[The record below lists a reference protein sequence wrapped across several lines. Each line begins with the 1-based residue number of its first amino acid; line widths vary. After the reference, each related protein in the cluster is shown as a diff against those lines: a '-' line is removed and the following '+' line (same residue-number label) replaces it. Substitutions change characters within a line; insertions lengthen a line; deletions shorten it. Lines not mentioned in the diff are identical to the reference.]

1 MIEEMTIEGLGV
13 IARAHLEF
21 SPSFTVITGETGAG
35 KTMVLTGLSLLL
47 GGRADPAAVRAGT
60 PRAVVEGVIAEPGP
74 AVADRARE
82 AGASLDDG
90 VLVIARTV
98 AAEGRSRA
106 HLGGR
111 TVPQAVL
118 AEIAADLVTVH
129 GQADQLRL
137 RSPAQQRGALDAFA
151 GPAHQAALAAYRAA
165 FADRAEAGAALERW
179 DAEATAREEEAE
191 RLRIG
196 LRAIE
201 AVGPERGE
209 DVALREEADRLGNV
223 EDLRA
228 AAAIAHE
235 ALAGGGEDGFRS
247 SGGATGAGPAPAD
260 AVRAVDRARRALE
273 PVVGIDQSLADAAE
287 RLGEAAALLGD
298 TAVDLGSYLADLE
311 ADPAR
316 LEEVHARRAA
326 LADLVRRFA
335 PSGRGEPARRVDDV
349 LAWAD
354 RARARLEEISDPDQA
369 REALA
374 RRAAEADAR
383 LREVATVV
391 TDARAAAATALSDA
405 VDAELAGLAMSGA
418 HLEARLRP
426 LPEPGP
432 WGAED
437 VEFLLRPHGGAPAR
451 PLAKGA
457 SGGELSRVM
466 LAIEVALATAPT
478 SGAVSPPTF
487 VFDEVD
493 AGIGGRAAVEVGR
506 RLADLGRTAQVIV
519 VTHLAQVAAFADRH
533 LVVTKATRQG
543 EDVITETGVRA
554 VQGEERRRELA
565 RMLSG
570 EEESELARRHAAE
583 LLERA
588 AVGR

>member
-1 MIEEMTIEGLGV
+1 MIEEMTIENLGV
-13 IARAHLEF
+13 IAGAHLEF

-47 GGRADPAAVRAGT
+47 GGRADPAAVRVGA
-60 PRAVVEGVIAEPGP
+60 PRAVVEGVIAEPGT
-74 AVADRARE
+74 AVAERARE
-82 AGASLDDG
+82 AGAALDDG
-90 VLVIARTV
+90 ALVIARTV

-118 AEIAADLVTVH
+118 AEIATELVTVH

-137 RSPAQQRGALDAFA
+137 RSAAQQRGALDAFA

-179 DAEATAREEEAE
+179 DAEATAREDEAE

-201 AVGPERGE
+201 AVAPTRGE

-228 AAAIAHE
+228 AAAIAHV
-235 ALAGGGEDGFRS
+235 ALTGAGEDSFR
-247 SGGATGAGPAPAD
+247 GAGAAGPAPAD
-260 AVRAVDRARRALE
+260 AVGAVDRARRALE
-273 PVVGIDQSLADAAE
+273 QVAGIDQRLAETAE

-326 LADLVRRFA
+326 LADLARRFA
-335 PSGRGEPARRVDDV
+335 PSSRGEPARGVDDV

-354 RARARLEEISDPDQA
+354 RARARLEDISDPDQA

-374 RRAAEADAR
+374 RRTADADAR
-383 LREVATVV
+383 LREVAAAV
-391 TDARAAAATALSDA
+391 TDARAAAATALSEA
-405 VDAELAGLAMSGA
+405 VDAELAGLAMAGA
-418 HLEARLRP
+418 HLEVRLRS

-478 SGAVSPPTF
+478 SGASSPPTF

-533 LVVTKATRQG
+533 LVVTKTTRKG

-554 VQGEERRRELA
+554 VQAEERRRELA

-570 EEESELARRHAAE
+570 EEESDLARRHAAE

>member
-1 MIEEMTIEGLGV
+1 MTIENLGV
-13 IARAHLEF
+13 IAGAHLEF

-47 GGRADPAAVRAGT
+47 GGRADPAAVRVGAL
-60 PRAVVEGVIAEPGP
+60 RAVVEGVIAEPGT

-82 AGASLDDG
+82 AGAALDDG
-90 VLVIARTV
+90 ALVIARTV

-137 RSPAQQRGALDAFA
+137 RSAVQQRGALDAFA
-151 GPAHQAALAAYRAA
+151 GPEHQAELAAYRAA

-179 DAEATAREEEAE
+179 DAEATAREDEAE

-201 AVGPERGE
+201 AVAPTRGE

-228 AAAIAHE
+228 AAALAHE
-235 ALAGGGEDGFRS
+235 ALTGAGEDSFRVA
-247 SGGATGAGPAPAD
+247 GAAGPAPAD
-260 AVRAVDRARRALE
+260 AVGAVDRARRALE
-273 PVVGIDQSLADAAE
+273 QVAGIDQRLAETAE

-335 PSGRGEPARRVDDV
+335 PSSRGEPTRGADDV

-354 RARARLEEISDPDQA
+354 RARTRLEDISDPDQA

-374 RRAAEADAR
+374 RRTAEADAR
-383 LREVATVV
+383 LREVAAVV
-391 TDARAAAATALSDA
+391 TDARAGAATALSEA
-405 VDAELAGLAMSGA
+405 VDAELAGLAMAGA
-418 HLEARLRP
+418 HLEVRLRS

-478 SGAVSPPTF
+478 SGASSPPTF

-533 LVVTKATRQG
+533 LVVTKTTRKG

-570 EEESELARRHAAE
+570 EEESDLARRHAAE